1 MSSKLTTVVALA
13 IGIVAV
19 SVPLLAHHGT
29 AAFENDKK
37 VTLKG
42 TVTQWLW
49 SNPHCLLE
57 FDVKGDDGKS
67 VHWIGETQNPVS
79 ITNVGWS
86 KAAIKAGDQ
95 VTVVLFAVKNGQPL
109 GRVSSVTLPN
119 GKTLLTGEGESKEVH
134 DKLER
139 DARAA
144 QPNCFT
150 LILIFFSS
158 SRHLHGAR
166 RRSFLHCKP
175 RIYFQPA
182 VTSNKCA

>member
-1 MSSKLTTVVALA
+1 MRSKVMAALVLA
-13 IGIVAV
+13 IGMATV

-37 VTLKG
+37 VSLKG

-57 FDVKGDDGKS
+57 FDVKGDDGKM

-86 KAAIKAGDQ
+86 KAAIKAGDE
-95 VTVVLFAVKNGQPL
+95 VTVVVFPVKNGLPL
-109 GRVSSVTLPN
+109 GRIASVTLPN
-119 GKTLLTGEGESKEVH
+119 GKTLITGEGESKEVR

-139 DARAA
+139 EAREAH
-144 QPNCFT
+144 PN
-150 LILIFFSS
+150 
-158 SRHLHGAR
+158 
-166 RRSFLHCKP
+166 
-175 RIYFQPA
+175 
-182 VTSNKCA
+182 